1 MRDVA
6 VISVAQTPARR
17 RVKEQNEVE
26 MLMPAIHAALSQV
39 DMTIDDIGFT
49 CSGSTDYLAGVGFSF
64 VSTLDGV
71 GPWPPIQESHVEMD
85 GAWALYEAWV
95 KLQLGELDTALVYS
109 YAKSSPGD
117 LPMVLTRQLDPIT
130 VAPLWPDSVSLAA
143 LQARALID
151 AGKITEEQM
160 CEVAVRSRR
169 AALGNPNAQLAWDRP
184 DAELL
189 AEEHHIA
196 PLRKSDCAPITDG
209 AAAIVLAAGDAA
221 RDRVERPAWIRG
233 IDHRVES
240 IHLGH
245 RDLTVSE
252 STRIAAEKA
261 GVADGT
267 IDVAE
272 LHAPF
277 SHQELILREA
287 LGLGPEVDVNPSGG
301 ALAANAM
308 MTAGLI
314 RIGEVA
320 NRISA
325 GQAERGVAHATSGPC
340 LQQNLVCVLEADPPR
355 TGARSGRQDD
365 PNARRNGAGGGD

>member
-1 MRDVA
+1 MRDIA
-6 VISVAQTPARR
+6 VISFAQTPAQR
-17 RVKEQNEVE
+17 RVPERNEVE
-26 MLMPAIHAALSQV
+26 MLMPAVHGALSQV
-39 DMTIDDIGFT
+39 EMTIDDIGFT

-95 KLQLGELDTALVYS
+95 KLQLGEIDTALIYS

-130 VAPLWPDSVSLAA
+130 VAPLWPDSISLAA
-143 LQARALID
+143 LQARALLD
-151 AGKITEEQM
+151 AGKVTEEQFA
-160 CEVAVRSRR
+160 EVAARSRKS
-169 AALGNPNAQLAWDRP
+169 ALDNPNAQLAWDRP
-184 DAELL
+184 AADVL
-189 AEEHHIA
+189 AEDYLVA
-196 PLRKSDCAPITDG
+196 PLRRSDCAPITDG
-209 AAAIVLAAGDAA
+209 AAAIVLAAGDVA
-221 RDRVERPAWIRG
+221 RSKVERPAWIRG
-233 IDHRVES
+233 IDHRVEP
-240 IHLGH
+240 IHLGL

-261 GVADGT
+261 GVADGP

-277 SHQELILREA
+277 SPQELILREA
-287 LGLGPEVDVNPSGG
+287 LGLADDTPVNPSGG
-301 ALAANAM
+301 ALSANPM

-320 NRISA
+320 DRISA
-325 GQAERGVAHATSGPC
+325 GEANRGVAHATSGPC
-340 LQQNLVCVLEADPPR
+340 LQQNLVCVLE
-355 TGARSGRQDD
+355 
-365 PNARRNGAGGGD
+365 GDS

>member
-6 VISVAQTPARR
+6 IISFHQTPARR
-17 RVKEQNEVE
+17 RVEDLNEVE
-26 MLMPAIHAALSQV
+26 MLMPAIHGALKQV

-49 CSGSTDYLAGVGFSF
+49 CSGSTDYLAGTAFSF

-95 KLQLGELDTALVYS
+95 KLQLGEIDTALVYA

-130 VAPLWPDSVSLAA
+130 VGPLWADSVSLAA
-143 LQARALID
+143 LQARSLID
-151 AGKITEEQM
+151 VGKTTEAEM
-160 CEVAVRSRR
+160 AEIAARSRKD
-169 AALGNPNAQLAWDRP
+169 ALTNPNAQLAWDKP
-184 DAELL
+184 AAELL
-189 AEEHHIA
+189 EADYHIA

-209 AAAIVLAAGDAA
+209 AAAIVLAAGDVA
-221 RDRVERPAWIRG
+221 RSKVQRPAWIRG
-233 IDHRVES
+233 IDHRIEP
-240 IHLGH
+240 IHLGL

-252 STRIAAEKA
+252 STRIAAGKA
-261 GVADGT
+261 GVADGPV
-267 IDVAE
+267 DVAE
-272 LHAPF
+272 IHAPF
-277 SHQELILREA
+277 SHQEVIVRDA
-287 LGLGPEVDVNPSGG
+287 LGLDEGTTINPSGG

-325 GQAERGVAHATSGPC
+325 GEANRGVAHATSGPC
-340 LQQNLVCVLEADPPR
+340 LQQNLVTVLE
-355 TGARSGRQDD
+355 
-365 PNARRNGAGGGD
+365 GDA